1 MICRSCVKV
10 KVKGHHV
17 KNVIFI
23 DVAYFIRV
31 SRSKVTRFKVKG
43 HIGQVQMRIPKKGR
57 WAHINVKL
65 LHSAPSSPLTIGII
79 MSENVENYGRPLSF
93 ESQNN

>member
-43 HIGQVQMRIPKKGR
+43 HIGQVHMRIPKKGR

-65 LHSAPSSPLTIGII
+65 LHLWKALVHLGTLANIR
-79 MSENVENYGRPLSF
+79 GRDWLP
-93 ESQNN
+93 